1 MFSYTKPIHSQKRFA
16 ADSKAAMLHAV
27 KTFG

>member
-16 ADSKAAMLHAV
+16 DSKAAMLHAV